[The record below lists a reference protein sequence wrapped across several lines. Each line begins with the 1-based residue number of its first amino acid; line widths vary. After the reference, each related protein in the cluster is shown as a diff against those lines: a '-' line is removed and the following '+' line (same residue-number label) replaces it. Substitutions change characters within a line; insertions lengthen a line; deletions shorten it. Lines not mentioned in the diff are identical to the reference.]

1 MRNLFNGQ
9 FGPINKMLID
19 IGFIDMPIY
28 WLSDPLLAK
37 ITIVMVNIW
46 FGFPYWM
53 VLMSGVMTSIDK
65 ELFEAADV
73 DGANDKQKF
82 WKITLPMIMF
92 TTAPLLIMSFAGN
105 FNNFNMIYLM
115 TEGGP
120 ANPAYQ
126 YAGST
131 DILISWIYKMTL
143 DHRQYAMA
151 SVVSILVFLVIA
163 TLSIWN
169 FRKTKAFK
177 EEDMMS

>member
-9 FGPINKMLID
+9 FGPINNMLID
-19 IGFIDMPIY
+19 FGMIDNPIY

-37 ITIVMVNIW
+37 ITIVVVNIW

-82 WKITLPMIMF
+82 MKVTLPIILF
-92 TTAPLLIMSFAGN
+92 STAPLLIMSFAAN
-105 FNNFNMIYLM
+105 FNNFNMIYLL

-120 ANPAYQ
+120 ANPTYQ

-143 DHRQYAMA
+143 EHRQYAMA

-169 FRKTKAFK
+169 FRRTKAFK